1 MPRLKRL
8 TAPEVVGVLGRF
20 GFEVAST
27 RGSHAKLVRIVDS
40 GEKQVLTVPMHAQLR
55 TGTVRAIYRQ
65 ASRFV
70 PVTDLRPEFFSE

>member
-8 TAPEVVGVLGRF
+8 TAREVVGVLGRF
-20 GFEVAST
+20 GFEVGST
-27 RGSHAKLVRIVDS
+27 RGSHVELVRITDS